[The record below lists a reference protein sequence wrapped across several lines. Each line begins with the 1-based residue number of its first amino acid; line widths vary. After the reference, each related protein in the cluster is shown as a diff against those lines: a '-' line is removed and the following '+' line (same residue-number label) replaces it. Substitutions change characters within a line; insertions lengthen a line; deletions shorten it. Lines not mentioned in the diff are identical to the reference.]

1 MFLKDFMKPGS
12 HPSHLCLFLKIW
24 PLILQRCHI
33 QNIMILEKYKNYLI
47 QRQKYY
53 SECLVSLIQQTE
65 FD

>member
-1 MFLKDFMKPGS
+1 
-12 HPSHLCLFLKIW
+12 
-24 PLILQRCHI
+24 LILQRCHI